1 MKPFWVTFY
10 SYKGGVGRTMAMAN
24 VAALLARKGRK
35 VVMLDFD
42 LEAPGLDSFEEF
54 KPAHEKP
61 GVVEFVQ
68 KYQKTKTLPPL
79 ENYIF
84 ECPLEEA
91 ISVNWWRKAGRDTGE
106 VVGELRGR
114 VWLMPAGK
122 KDQRYNHDL
131 AQINWPALYE
141 NNESGRF
148 VEAWKK
154 SIEEKYSPDY
164 VLVDSRTG
172 LTDVGG
178 ICTGHLADLVVLLS
192 GLNRQNVDGIKKV
205 YDTLRGL
212 PPEHA
217 PDLLPVLTPVP
228 TGIFKEI
235 NKGKNKGDVSMAG
248 AGKISEIAAL
258 FGAPTN
264 PLTIPYEPYAALHER
279 LYVLT
284 NNFPLLN
291 QSYKNLLQAIIECN
305 PEGIDN
311 LREQIRSVILTGSE
325 RHQLHLYNNL
335 KTSDSNPSSDTEF
348 GLYLL
353 ERSLGRRDSA
363 EVHALKAVEADPR
376 NNEAFTTLIKAY
388 YATNDFQK
396 IADICD
402 KRLSLG
408 KSKIQ
413 EEGNVSRT
421 QLSKADQLG
430 TCFELARAYMAMANQ
445 LSSSEQKNAIEQ
457 RHLLL
462 GLVKDL
468 IRFIDLERE
477 KEDITLPSGSNF
489 ILQMILI
496 EAERRQQMGSKKVVI
511 TASKKDLQDN
521 LLDFTFYKSFLGG
534 VGPSAVEMIF
544 GKKRISEPIILKE
557 SHLSLQD
564 LQAAYL
570 GFALFGE
577 YEYSVQ
583 ALEAADHKIEKAP
596 KIGEAFSLR
605 QFCPIFLEDLKK
617 EIALCRAM
625 LDEKKLWDGM
635 PIESIQLSE

>member
-54 KPAHEKP
+54 KPAHEKT

-91 ISVNWWRKAGRDTGE
+91 ISVNWWRRAGRDTGE
-106 VVGELRGR
+106 VIGELRGR

-205 YDTLRGL
+205 YDTLREL

-228 TGIFKEI
+228 TGIFKERK
-235 NKGKNKGDVSMAG
+235 KGEISMAG
-248 AGKISEIAAL
+248 SGKLTEIASQL
-258 FGAPTN
+258 GATKT
-264 PLTIPYEPYAALHER
+264 PLTIPYEPYAALYER

-284 NNFPLLN
+284 NNFPILN
-291 QSYKNLLQAIIECN
+291 ESYNKLLQAIIEYN
-305 PEGIDN
+305 PDGVDN
-311 LREQIRSVILTGSE
+311 LRNQISSVILTGSE
-325 RHQLHLYNNL
+325 RHQLRLCNNL
-335 KTSDSNPSSDTEF
+335 KDAGDTSNSDSEY
-348 GLYLL
+348 GIYLL
-353 ERSLGRRDSA
+353 ERSLGKRDSA
-363 EVHALKAVEADPR
+363 ESHALKALRIDPR
-376 NNEAFTTLIKAY
+376 NSETFRTLINSC
-388 YATNDFQK
+388 YATNEFRK
-396 IADICD
+396 IADICSD
-402 KRLSLG
+402 RLSAG
-408 KSKIQ
+408 K
-413 EEGNVSRT
+413 
-421 QLSKADQLG
+421 QLPAEHSPKTNCGLSVADQME
-430 TCFELARAYMAMANQ
+430 TYFELAGVNLAMAYQ
-445 LSSSEQKNAIEQ
+445 LSQMDKPEANIESQKLLELAKDSILIIEET
-457 RHLLL
+457 R
-462 GLVKDL
+462 K
-468 IRFIDLERE
+468 F
-477 KEDITLPSGSNF
+477 EDVTLPSGSNYVLQNF
-489 ILQMILI
+489 II
-496 EAERRQQMGSKKVVI
+496 EAERRQQRSSKEVKLSV
-511 TASKKDLQDN
+511 SRNELQDN
-521 LLDFTFYKSFLGG
+521 LLDLTFLKGFGNIFSTADAAR
-534 VGPSAVEMIF
+534 VAF
-544 GKKRISEPIILKE
+544 GKNKTLQNIITNDTN
-557 SHLSLQD
+557 LSFQD
-564 LQAAYL
+564 LQFAYL
-570 GFALFGE
+570 GFALISE
-577 YEYSVQ
+577 CKYSRE
-583 ALEAADHKIEKAP
+583 ALEAALHKIEKAP
-596 KIGEAFSLR
+596 KVGEAFSLR
-605 QFCPIFLEDLKK
+605 QFCPIFLENLK
-617 EIALCRAM
+617 EEVSVCLAM

>member
-91 ISVNWWRKAGRDTGE
+91 ISVNWWRRAGRDTGE
-106 VVGELRGR
+106 VIGELRGR
-114 VWLMPAGK
+114 VWLMPAGT

-141 NNESGRF
+141 SNESGRF

-205 YDTLRGL
+205 YETLRGL

-228 TGIFKEI
+228 TGIFKERK
-235 NKGKNKGDVSMAG
+235 KGEISMAG
-248 AGKISEIAAL
+248 SGKLTEIASQL
-258 FGAPTN
+258 GETKT
-264 PLTIPYEPYAALHER
+264 PLTIPYEPYAALYER

-284 NNFPLLN
+284 NNFPVLN
-291 QSYKNLLQAIIECN
+291 ESYNKLLQAIIEYN
-305 PEGIDN
+305 PDGVDN
-311 LREQIRSVILTGSE
+311 LRNQIRSVILTGSE
-325 RHQLHLYNNL
+325 RHQLRLCNNL
-335 KTSDSNPSSDTEF
+335 KDTGDTNNSDSEY
-348 GLYLL
+348 GIYLL
-353 ERSLGRRDSA
+353 ERSLGKRDSA
-363 EVHALKAVEADPR
+363 ESHALKALRIDPR
-376 NNEAFTTLIKAY
+376 NSEAFRTLINSC
-388 YATNDFQK
+388 YATNEFRK
-396 IADICD
+396 IADICSD
-402 KRLSLG
+402 RLSSG
-408 KSKIQ
+408 KQPPAEHSPKTNC
-413 EEGNVSRT
+413 G
-421 QLSKADQLG
+421 LSLADQME
-430 TCFELARAYMAMANQ
+430 TYFELAGVNLAMAYQ
-445 LSSSEQKNAIEQ
+445 LSQMDKPEANIECQKLLELAKDSILIIEET
-457 RHLLL
+457 R
-462 GLVKDL
+462 K
-468 IRFIDLERE
+468 F
-477 KEDITLPSGSNF
+477 EDVTLPSGSNYVLQNF
-489 ILQMILI
+489 II
-496 EAERRQQMGSKKVVI
+496 EAERRQQRSSKEVKLSV
-511 TASKKDLQDN
+511 SRNELQCN
-521 LLDFTFYKSFLGG
+521 LLDLTFLLRFSTFSYAEAAK
-534 VGPSAVEMIF
+534 VAF
-544 GKKRISEPIILKE
+544 GKNKTLQSIIPKDNN
-557 SHLSLQD
+557 LSFQD
-564 LQAAYL
+564 LQFAYL
-570 GFALFGE
+570 GFALISE
-577 YEYSVQ
+577 HNYSRE
-583 ALEAADHKIEKAP
+583 ALEAVLHKIDKAP
-596 KIGEAFSLR
+596 KVGEAFSLR
-605 QFCPIFLEDLKK
+605 QFCPIFLENLKE
-617 EIALCRAM
+617 EISVSLAM